1 MDYLTWDLGNHIL
14 RCICAQSS
22 GVSWWAGLESPAVKD
37 GTPSASSSAPAWT
50 AGCTPASPLDAS
62 SCQGNYG
69 RCEMSHFACYWQTSA
84 LFGPAVTFVR
94 WIETHTSNEI
104 GLLHR
109 YMPMLDL
116 CSGKAFPHHQWWV
129 SCACT
134 DEMRE
139 KSRQPDST
147 NSTRMSCGVCLAG
160 EKNAFHSNSSGA
172 ATLPLAFLAL
182 SRILLPLSTEQTR
195 VKRIKWVLYLLKL
208 SFFSPLVRHVSRCLL
223 MKCWGTLTEH
233 TGHSTAK
240 DAQKQECWRVALVVK
255 ALSLRFMALLRLIWV
270 RETVLEMQDEKGDL

>member
-1 MDYLTWDLGNHIL
+1 MDYLIWDLGNHIL
-14 RCICAQSS
+14 RCICAQNS
-22 GVSWWAGLESPAVKD
+22 GVFWWAGLESPVVKD
-37 GTPSASSSAPAWT
+37 GSPSASSSAPAWT

-84 LFGPAVTFVR
+84 LFGSAVTFVR
-94 WIETHTSNEI
+94 LIETQTSNEI

-116 CSGKAFPHHQWWV
+116 CPGKTFPHHQWWV
-129 SCACT
+129 SCAYT

-139 KSRQPDST
+139 KSRQSDS
-147 NSTRMSCGVCLAG
+147 NQQHKKVLWSLPCW
-160 EKNAFHSNSSGA
+160 KNAFHSNSSSA
-172 ATLPLAFLAL
+172 ATLPLTFLAL

-223 MKCWGTLTEH
+223 IKCCGTLTEH

-240 DAQKQECWRVALVVK
+240 DTYKQECWCVALFIK
-255 ALSLRFMALLRLIWV
+255 ALSLRFTALLRLICDS
-270 RETVLEMQDEKGDL
+270 ETVLEKQDEKGDL